1 MKIDIQMKIL
11 LAEDESDWG
20 IFIYRI
26 LCQQDYI
33 VDWVK
38 DGITAWN
45 YLDNQ
50 VYSYTIAIL
59 NLPLPSIDGMELCKR
74 LRAQH
79 HSILIVVLTTFD
91 RWHDGLVSLD
101 AGADDYLVKPFQRE
115 ELLARL
121 RALRRRS
128 PQYRPLKLQY
138 GRLILDCD
146 SRTLFHQLAIDEQR
160 SVILSKKEFQ
170 LLEYMMQ
177 YPQRAV
183 SQESLLN
190 YLYSAE
196 ADRTSNVIAAQ
207 VRRLRRRL
215 AEISCELIIQTL
227 PGGYYRLN
235 PNFNSESNQFA

>member
-1 MKIDIQMKIL
+1 MKIL
-11 LAEDESDWG
+11 LAEDETDWG
-20 IFIYRI
+20 VFIYRT

-50 VYSYTIAIL
+50 AYTYTIAIL
-59 NLPLPSIDGMELCKR
+59 DITLPSIDGIELCRR

-79 HSILIVVLTTFD
+79 QVLFIVLLSTFD
-91 RWHDGLVSLD
+91 RGQDGIAGLD
-101 AGADDYLVKPFQRE
+101 AGADDYLIKPFQRE

-128 PQYRPLKLQY
+128 PQYRPLKLQF
-138 GRLILDCD
+138 GSLVLDCD
-146 SRTLFHQLAIDEQR
+146 NRTLVHQITVDEQR
-160 SVILSKKEFQ
+160 SILLSKKEFQ
-170 LLEYMMQ
+170 LLEYLMQ

-183 SQESLLN
+183 GQENLLN

-196 ADRTSNVIAAQ
+196 AECTSNVVAAQ
-207 VRRLRRRL
+207 VRRLRRKL
-215 AEISCELIIQTL
+215 TEISGESIIQTL

-235 PNFNSESNQFA
+235 PDLKSDSN

>member
-1 MKIDIQMKIL
+1 MKIL
-11 LAEDESDWG
+11 LAEDETDWG
-20 IFIYRI
+20 ILIYRM

-38 DGITAWN
+38 DGMVAWN

-50 VYSYTIAIL
+50 PYTYTIAIL
-59 NLPLPSIDGMELCKR
+59 NLTLPSVDGIDLCKR

-79 HSILIVVLTTFD
+79 NSILVVVLTTFD
-91 RWHDGLVSLD
+91 RWHDGIASLD

-128 PQYRPLKLQY
+128 PQYRSLRLQF
-138 GRLILDCD
+138 GSLVLDCD
-146 SRTLFHQLAIDEQR
+146 SRTLFHQLAIDEQH

-170 LLEYMMQ
+170 LLEYMMH

-183 SQESLLN
+183 SQENLLN

-215 AEISCELIIQTL
+215 TEINCESIIQTL

-235 PNFNSESNQFA
+235 PNFNSESNQLA

>member
-1 MKIDIQMKIL
+1 MKIL
-11 LAEDESDWG
+11 LAEDETDWG
-20 IFIYRI
+20 ILVYQI

-38 DGITAWN
+38 DGMTAWN

-50 VYSYTIAIL
+50 AYSYTIAIL
-59 NLPLPSIDGMELCKR
+59 DLTLPSIDGIELCKR
-74 LRAQH
+74 LRIQQ
-79 HSILIVVLTTFD
+79 SSLLVVILTTFD
-91 RWHDGLVSLD
+91 RWHDGITGLD

-128 PQYRPLKLQY
+128 PQYRPLRLQF
-138 GRLILDCD
+138 GNLTLDCG

-170 LLEYMMQ
+170 LFEYMMQ

-183 SQESLLN
+183 SQENLLN
-190 YLYSAE
+190 YLYSVE

-207 VRRLRRRL
+207 IRRLRRKL
-215 AEISCELIIQTL
+215 SEISCESITQTL

-235 PNFNSESNQFA
+235 PNLNSESNQLA